1 MHYDSLVFG
10 LSLLAASFLFGRY
23 FSKKPSVVSDASRLR
38 SHDGSAVND
47 VEQSPLAVAIKALIE
62 RNELGETLA
71 ADTKAI
77 PGQLIWTRTLV
88 GKTRSIRFAPPN
100 SPQAEFILTY
110 FEKTTIHLSTENGC
124 GTLSIRLKHSLAFL
138 SNGKTGEISPKTTW
152 ITYSSK
158 LRRSRKPNKR
168 GRESFLTEPFRG
180 A

>member
-110 FEKTTIHLSTENGC
+110 FEKDDD
-124 GTLSIRLKHSLAFL
+124 TLVDGKWMWDFEHSVEAFA
-138 SNGKTGEISPKTTW
+138 
-152 ITYSSK
+152 
-158 LRRSRKPNKR
+158 R
-168 GRESFLTEPFRG
+168 FLIEWEDR
-180 A
+180 